1 MTRISQWL
9 KSRKAS
15 NWLILL
21 FLVLI
26 IFPFVVPEYYIH
38 LLVYILIGGLFA
50 QSFNLMFG
58 YMGKLSFGHSAFF
71 GAGAYVVA
79 ILCTKTKLP
88 YLLSI
93 PIAVLIGAAL
103 GLIVGFFCVPRKM
116 FYFAVLTQGFG
127 LILYAIVFK
136 WYGFTGG
143 DDGIQGIPI
152 PEILESINVHYF
164 YVIFM
169 VTLSMFIIWLILRGP
184 FGYTLRAIRENSVR
198 AEFDGININRIQL
211 INFVIASIFATV
223 AGVLFATFNRS
234 VSPEL
239 LNWPKSGDAVMMAVI
254 GGRYAFFGPMVGS
267 AIFNGIQSFILDF
280 TYFWPF
286 VIGLIVIP
294 IILFLPGGLVGFFL
308 QRK

>member
-1 MTRISQWL
+1 MIRVTQWL
-9 KSRKAS
+9 KSGKGS

-21 FLVLI
+21 FLALI
-26 IFPFVVPEYYIH
+26 IFPFVMPEYYTH

-71 GAGAYVVA
+71 GTGAYVVA

-88 YLLSI
+88 FLLSI
-93 PIAVLIGAAL
+93 PIAVFIGAAL

-136 WYGFTGG
+136 WRGFTGG

-152 PEILESINVHYF
+152 PEILESVQVHYF
-164 YVIFM
+164 YVLF
-169 VTLSMFIIWLILRGP
+169 VVGLSMFIIWLILRAP
-184 FGYTLRAIRENSVR
+184 FGYTLRAIRENSIR
-198 AEFDGININRIQL
+198 AEFDGINIKRCQL
-211 INFVIASIFATV
+211 INFVIASIFAVV
-223 AGVLFATFNRS
+223 AGVLFASFNRS
-234 VSPEL
+234 VSPDL
-239 LNWPKSGDAVMMAVI
+239 LNWPKSGEAVNMAVI
-254 GGRYAFFGPMVGS
+254 GGRFAFFGPMVGS
-267 AIFNGIQSFILDF
+267 AIFMTIQSFILDF
-280 TYFWPF
+280 TYFWPL

-294 IILFLPGGLVGFFL
+294 IILFLPGGVVGFFF
-308 QRK
+308 QRR